1 MTALNG
7 IAASPGIAIGKAFVY
22 RKGEVATRAHTI
34 TDTKE
39 ELERLK
45 EALEISKRQLEKV
58 KDKAAEEIGESEAQI
73 FQAHLLILEDPAL
86 LTEVT
91 KYVEG
96 KKVNAEV
103 AVQEFIKKYVAIFET
118 MKDEYFKARAEDI
131 QDVGN
136 RILNNLSGITC
147 DSLAKLRSKVIVVS
161 KVLTPSDT
169 AQMNKEMVLGFA
181 TDTGGLT
188 SHTAIIARSL
198 NIPAVVGLGNAT
210 GSIRSEDDAIID
222 GFKGIVIIN
231 PSKDILT
238 QYEKKKME
246 YEKQLK
252 ELKKS

>member
-1 MTALNG
+1 MTTLNG

-22 RKGEVATRAHTI
+22 KKGEVMTRAHTI
-34 TDTKE
+34 TDIKE
-39 ELERLK
+39 ELERFK
-45 EALEISKRQLEKV
+45 ETLEISKRQLEKV

-86 LTEVT
+86 VTEVT
-91 KYVEG
+91 KYIEE

-136 RILNNLSGITC
+136 RILNNLSGITY

-161 KVLTPSDT
+161 KGLTPSDT

-198 NIPAVVGLGNAT
+198 KIPAVVGLGNVT
-210 GSIRSEDDAIID
+210 ENVQYGDDVIID
-222 GFKGIVIIN
+222 GVNGIVIIN
-231 PSKDILT
+231 PSKEILV
-238 QYEKKKME
+238 QYK
-246 YEKQLK
+246 K
-252 ELKKS
+252 ELEKSPR